1 MDQTTD
7 FELVAERVA
16 KNLIEYL
23 RDFDKVAEFAYSIQY
38 TESLMESLTE
48 SLTYRDFEH
57 LVTIL

>member
-38 TESLMESLTE
+38 TESLTFED
-48 SLTYRDFEH
+48 YEH